1 MSKDPKN
8 SWLQGRLH
16 SETKQYNKL
25 IKIKHKE
32 FLDSTFSELET
43 MHSTDP
49 KAYMDLVKAIRTGTK
64 DRKQPADTDAISPED
79 WFDHFKNLLG
89 KSRNISNR
97 EEQMATFI
105 KENCDNL
112 TSFMDEPFTKD
123 ELKKSVLKLKNNKAT
138 SFDKISNEM
147 IKNAFPFMSN
157 CLLLLFNR
165 MLDSN
170 LYPAEWKCDILGP
183 LHKSSCKDDPGNFRG
198 IAISSCLGKLFSSL
212 LRNRLETKCLNENI
226 IDKCQI
232 SGKKGARTSDHLLV
246 FRHII
251 DKNVKIGKQKL
262 FICYFDLKKAF
273 DSVNRTHMFY
283 NFLVDYGIGGKFL
296 KIIQNIYKDNHISI
310 KLSNGLTKS
319 FISTTGVKQG
329 CVLSPICFNLF
340 INRLPK
346 TYNNNASSPD
356 YCNPV
361 LMNNEPINCL
371 SWADDCVVMSHSASG
386 LQNSIRQTVN
396 FFSELGLD
404 VNVKKTKVMIFNPRG
419 LGPKNFQH
427 LNFTINDLPV
437 EICEKYTY
445 LGLVFKPSGS
455 SIPAQQE
462 LNLKA
467 SKAWFSIS
475 NIIYQNKKMP
485 IKQSLQLV
493 DSIAMPVGLY
503 ASEFLTVLSLPEA
516 TFKSKNSI
524 LKAWQEYPLEKL
536 NQRVCRTILSVNKK
550 ASRLAVLSELGRY
563 PVFLSALVATI
574 SYEWHLRHRSPQD
587 SLVRLALGEMESL
600 AESGHDCW
608 LARVRSVCDLLQ
620 VTHLHGQMSPDSVRG
635 ILKKSLRSKF
645 EIFWKDEV
653 NDPKL
658 GADQKSHNKLRFYSQ
673 FKSYFHSENYV
684 LIVKNRNQRK
694 WLTRLRIS
702 AHHLAT
708 EKLRYC
714 QPPIPAELRV
724 CKYCCGESLNSP
736 KSQDNEKHF
745 MMECKIFDVKRA
757 CF

>member
-1 MSKDPKN
+1 
-8 SWLQGRLH
+8 
-16 SETKQYNKL
+16 
-25 IKIKHKE
+25 
-32 FLDSTFSELET
+32 
-43 MHSTDP
+43 
-49 KAYMDLVKAIRTGTK
+49 
-64 DRKQPADTDAISPED
+64 
-79 WFDHFKNLLG
+79 
-89 KSRNISNR
+89 
-97 EEQMATFI
+97 MATFI

-232 SGKKGARTSDHLLV
+232 SGKKGARTSDHLIV

-319 FISTTGVKQG
+319 FISTTCVKQG

-371 SWADDCVVMSHSASG
+371 SWTDDCVVMSHSASG
-386 LQNSIRQTVN
+386 LQNSLRQTVN

-467 SKAWFSIS
+467 SKAWFS
-475 NIIYQNKKMP
+475 
-485 IKQSLQLV
+485 KQHN
-493 DSIAMPVGLY
+493 
-503 ASEFLTVLSLPEA
+503 LS
-516 TFKSKNSI
+516 K
-524 LKAWQEYPLEKL
+524 
-536 NQRVCRTILSVNKK
+536 
-550 ASRLAVLSELGRY
+550 
-563 PVFLSALVATI
+563 
-574 SYEWHLRHRSPQD
+574 
-587 SLVRLALGEMESL
+587 
-600 AESGHDCW
+600 
-608 LARVRSVCDLLQ
+608 
-620 VTHLHGQMSPDSVRG
+620 
-635 ILKKSLRSKF
+635 
-645 EIFWKDEV
+645 
-653 NDPKL
+653 
-658 GADQKSHNKLRFYSQ
+658 
-673 FKSYFHSENYV
+673 
-684 LIVKNRNQRK
+684 
-694 WLTRLRIS
+694 
-702 AHHLAT
+702 
-708 EKLRYC
+708 
-714 QPPIPAELRV
+714 
-724 CKYCCGESLNSP
+724 
-736 KSQDNEKHF
+736 
-745 MMECKIFDVKRA
+745 
-757 CF
+757 